1 MAITGRMWVVSQ
13 NSPVSLGGFEPGTW
27 RLAMTMRTTEARP
40 NVPSDEG
47 KEREKFLQEMENGD
61 RRSACSEKQRGGS

>member
-1 MAITGRMWVVSQ
+1 
-13 NSPVSLGGFEPGTW
+13 
-27 RLAMTMRTTEARP
+27 MTMRTTEARP

-61 RRSACSEKQRGGS
+61 RRSACSEKHGKGRQLRRAVVLRAS